1 MPTARTEL
9 PLDQAAVLAALRSRV
24 ARLEGTGR
32 APHESGPIPV
42 CEGMELP
49 GGGLA
54 RAAVHDVLAVS
65 PGGGAAFCAVLL
77 ARAQGTILWIA
88 CGGDALLA
96 WPPGLMR
103 FGLAPASLV
112 LVRAERWSDALWAM
126 EEALRCPAVGGAL
139 LAANLDEK
147 VGGSRLDL
155 TATRRLQLA
164 AEAGGAFGL
173 LLRPDTGLADPRAE
187 ASAAAT
193 RWRVGS
199 LPAGVAGGLPVGM
212 AGGLPAGMAGGLP
225 AGPASGLDDPRWRLE
240 LLRAKGGP
248 PGGPWAVTWRSET
261 RLLHLEGT
269 ALAASRE
276 EAARVAARGAAG

>member
-1 MPTARTEL
+1 MPPAGPEV

-24 ARLEGTGR
+24 ARLEGSGR
-32 APHESGPIPV
+32 APQDLGAIPV
-42 CEGMELP
+42 CEGMGLP

-54 RAAVHDVLAVS
+54 RAAVHDVLAAS

-77 ARAQGTILWIA
+77 ARARGTILWIA
-88 CGGDALLA
+88 CGGEGLLA
-96 WPPGLMR
+96 WPPGLLR

-139 LAANLDEK
+139 LAASPGRAAGE
-147 VGGSRLDL
+147 GRLDL

-173 LLRPDTGLADPRAE
+173 LLRPDAGLSGAESRAE
-187 ASAAAT
+187 PSAAAT

-199 LPAGVAGGLPVGM
+199 LPAGAAGGL
-212 AGGLPAGMAGGLP
+212 
-225 AGPASGLDDPRWRLE
+225 DEPRWRLE
-240 LLRAKGGP
+240 LLRAKGGA
-248 PGGPWAVTWRSET
+248 PGGPWSVTWHAAT
-261 RLLHLEGT
+261 GRLQLEDAAPAPFREGLARGT
-269 ALAASRE
+269 A
-276 EAARVAARGAAG
+276 G